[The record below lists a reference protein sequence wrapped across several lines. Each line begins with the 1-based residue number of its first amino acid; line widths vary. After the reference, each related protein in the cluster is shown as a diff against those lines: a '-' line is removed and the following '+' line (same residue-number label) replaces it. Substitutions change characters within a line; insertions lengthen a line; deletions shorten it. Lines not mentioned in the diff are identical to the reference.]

1 MASTKRIIEI
11 VGQIKEKTASS
22 DPFEICKQLGINIK
36 FHNLGSIKAYCFCQ
50 SRIKNIVINENADD
64 PTAKILC
71 AHELGHALLHEQI
84 LKNVHVH
91 RSTLFDETTPTEYEA
106 NLFAAELLIADDML
120 FEKSGKSYMEIAKE
134 LCVPEALVDF
144 KCRIMK
150 HKGYNIDAPS
160 LFGSD
165 FLK

>member
-1 MASTKRIIEI
+1 MASTKRIIELVELI
-11 VGQIKEKTASS
+11 QKKTDSR
-22 DPFEICKQLGINIK
+22 DPFEICRQLGINIK

-50 SRIKNIVINENADD
+50 SRIKSIVINENADEH
-64 PTAKILC
+64 TAKLLC

-91 RSTLFDETTPTEYEA
+91 KSTLFDETTPTEHEA
-106 NLFAAELLIADDML
+106 NLFAAELLISDDML
-120 FEKSGKSYMEIAKE
+120 FEKSGSSYMEISKE

-150 HKGYNIDAPS
+150 HKGYDIDAPS
-160 LFGSD
+160 IFGSD